1 MTHKEIREAIA
12 SHPDWEGKTHG
23 EIAVLLNQPM
33 VQVVQFNAG
42 IGTILSVLGPVDGPA
57 VLNTIESL
65 KAADPAI
72 KWGWYLI
79 ERSDL
84 NFGDHVTRMMIDKL
98 VAEAVIT
105 PEIGAKLKGLA
116 EQTVTAGVTVQQV
129 IDAMEG
135 M

>member
-1 MTHKEIREAIA
+1 MTHAHIREAILA
-12 SHPDWEGKTHG
+12 NGWQSKSPG
-23 EIAVLLNQPM
+23 EIAVLINAPQTR
-33 VQVVQFNAG
+33 VVAFHAG
-42 IGTILSVLGPVDGPA
+42 IGTILSSLGPVDGPA

-79 ERSDL
+79 ERGDL
-84 NFGDHVTRMMIDKL
+84 NFGDPVTRAMIDKL
-98 VAEAVIT
+98 VAEAVII

-116 EQTVTAGVTVQQV
+116 EQTVSANVTAQQV

>member
-1 MTHKEIREAIA
+1 MTHAEIREAVA
-12 SHPDWEGKTHG
+12 ANGWQGKSPG
-23 EIAVLLNQPM
+23 EIAELLNAPQTRI
-33 VQVVQFNAG
+33 VTFQAG
-42 IGTILSVLGPVDGPA
+42 IGTMLSSLGPVDGPA

-79 ERSDL
+79 ERGDL
-84 NFGDHVTRMMIDKL
+84 NFGDPVTRMMIDKL
-98 VAEAVIT
+98 VAETVIT
-105 PEIGAKLKGLA
+105 PEIGVKLKGLA